1 MADNPQWAGTMFRSL
16 PTDQRLGTY
25 NKVTKVTANT
35 AVDFTGSDA
44 GAGFIVEAVNNV
56 VIHCAGGGTLPGST
70 LSVDTVYPIGVNKVA
85 IGATGVVYVLH
96 K

>member
-1 MADNPQWAGTMFRSL
+1 MAYVGTDAGTLFRDT
-16 PTDQRLGTY
+16 PTDRRAGDY
-25 NKVTKVTANT
+25 NGVTKVDSSTTVA
-35 AVDFTGSDA
+35 FTGSKA

-70 LSVDTVYPIGVNKVA
+70 LLIDTVYPIGVNKVA